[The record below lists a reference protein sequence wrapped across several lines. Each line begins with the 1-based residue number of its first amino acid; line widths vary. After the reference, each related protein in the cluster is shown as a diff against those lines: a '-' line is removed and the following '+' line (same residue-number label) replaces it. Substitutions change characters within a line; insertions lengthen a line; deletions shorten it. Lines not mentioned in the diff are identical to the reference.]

1 ESRKGMA
8 GLARGRGAR
17 RWARHCRCRRSG
29 LRGLLRSDRLDGR
42 RYAVGRDPR
51 AGGSR
56 ADRGGRARVPAAP
69 RRLHQPQPRRCRAAR
84 GRRAA
89 LCALR
94 LPLCPRRRARD
105 RAHGEGAPLRHP
117 GDVHRL
123 CMGLQRRA
131 RRLRDLC
138 RTVEPRHTSR
148 RGLALR
154 LCGEL
159 AEPPGRDQ
167 RGLDRRRRAA
177 LGRGG
182 ARARARARRDARAG
196 RRARLP
202 RHAERAAA
210 AGARRQARGRAA
222 AFRAGDRALR
232 RARSVR
238 EGRICAPVRS
248 SGVRS
253 GAARSAAARGA
264 RGAHGR
270 ARPHAVQRV
279 GQGGGGPAARD
290 LGGLLLM
297 GEARIAAGLRGLSIW
312 LVGLFAVALPA
323 VGAELKV
330 ATIAPDGSH
339 WMREMRAAAAEI
351 KERTGGSV
359 EIRFYPGGVMGNDAQ
374 VLRKI
379 RIGQLHGGAFTAGGL
394 AERYSALNLYG
405 IPLLFRSLDEVDYV
419 REHLDPV
426 LTAGLEEAGF
436 VGFGFI
442 EGGFA
447 RLMANHPVR
456 GIEDMR
462 RRKVWV
468 PEGDPIS
475 FFAMEELGLSPVVL
489 PVTDVLTGLQT
500 GLLDIVA

>member
-1 ESRKGMA
+1 
-8 GLARGRGAR
+8 
-17 RWARHCRCRRSG
+17 
-29 LRGLLRSDRLDGR
+29 
-42 RYAVGRDPR
+42 
-51 AGGSR
+51 
-56 ADRGGRARVPAAP
+56 
-69 RRLHQPQPRRCRAAR
+69 
-84 GRRAA
+84 
-89 LCALR
+89 
-94 LPLCPRRRARD
+94 
-105 RAHGEGAPLRHP
+105 
-117 GDVHRL
+117 
-123 CMGLQRRA
+123 
-131 RRLRDLC
+131 
-138 RTVEPRHTSR
+138 
-148 RGLALR
+148 
-154 LCGEL
+154 
-159 AEPPGRDQ
+159 
-167 RGLDRRRRAA
+167 
-177 LGRGG
+177 
-182 ARARARARRDARAG
+182 
-196 RRARLP
+196 
-202 RHAERAAA
+202 
-210 AGARRQARGRAA
+210 
-222 AFRAGDRALR
+222 
-232 RARSVR
+232 
-238 EGRICAPVRS
+238 
-248 SGVRS
+248 
-253 GAARSAAARGA
+253 
-264 RGAHGR
+264 
-270 ARPHAVQRV
+270 
-279 GQGGGGPAARD
+279 
-290 LGGLLLM
+290 M
-297 GEARIAAGLRGLSIW
+297 GEARIATGLRGLSI
-312 LVGLFAVALPA
+312 LLAGLLAAALPA

-394 AERYSALNLYG
+394 AERYSGLNLYG

-447 RLMANHPVR
+447 RLLANHPVR

-500 GLLDIVA
+500 GLLDIVAASPVAALVLQWHTKVSYMTDVPVSYSMGLFALDKRAFMRLSESERQIVDEVVTRTVAKLDEAARDDNRRAREVLERSGVKVVHVDERNVESLRGEIGAIFPRIRARSDVDAALLDRLVGLLEEYRASHAVAEAEPAN